1 MSEGTS
7 VLEEVD
13 PVIDARYTYGS
24 VTDDIVRHVRPPVS
38 LTWLIG
44 FGIAFSLLML
54 FNYAVIWLLIWG
66 VGVWGINI
74 PVGWG
79 FAIVNFV
86 WWIGIGHAGTFISA
100 FLYLLRQEWRTSINR
115 FAEAM
120 TLFAVACAGMFPLLH
135 LGRVWLFYFIVP
147 YPNTMD
153 LWPQFRSPLVW
164 DVFAVSTYF
173 TVSLVFWYVGLLPDL
188 AALRDRHDQGYVAR
202 KIYGFFS
209 LGWRGASRHW
219 KRYQKAYLML
229 AGLAAPLVV
238 SVHSVVGMDF
248 AAGIVPGWHSAI
260 FPPYFVAGA
269 IFSGFAMVVTLAV
282 PMRSLFHLKGL
293 ITLRH
298 LDGCAQLMLVTGSV
312 VAYGYYCET
321 FMAWYSGSAYEMG
334 MMWDRYFGRYWPLWW
349 ILVFCNVIV
358 PQSFWVRSIR
368 RSPWTLFVLS
378 LLVNLGMWLERFI
391 IVIQSL
397 HHDYLP
403 SAWQI
408 YLPTFWDYATF
419 FGTIGLFL
427 TLFLLFLP
435 VSAGDCGCGDAGV
448 GDAQRRR
455 GRGRGGG
462 PWLKLGR
469 RSSLV

>member
-1 MSEGTS
+1 MSTPL
-7 VLEEVD
+7 LEQVD
-13 PVIDARYTYGS
+13 PVVDARYTYGS

-38 LTWLIG
+38 MTWLFG
-44 FGIAFSLLML
+44 FAIAFALLML
-54 FNYAVIWLLIWG
+54 LNYAVIWLLIWG
-66 VGVWGINI
+66 VGIWGINI

-120 TLFAVACAGMFPLLH
+120 TLFAVACAGLFPLLH
-135 LGRVWLFYFIVP
+135 LGRIWLFYFILP

-164 DVFAVSTYF
+164 DVFAVSTYG

-188 AALRDRHDQGYVAR
+188 AGLRDRPDQGIAAR
-202 KIYGFFS
+202 KLYGFFS
-209 LGWRGASRHW
+209 LGWRGASSHW
-219 KRYQKAYLML
+219 TRYQKAYLLL
-229 AGLAAPLVV
+229 AGLAAPLVI

-248 AAGIVPGWHSAI
+248 ASGVVPGWHSTI

-298 LDGCAQLMLVTGSV
+298 LDGCAQLMLVTGCI

-321 FMAWYSGSAYEMG
+321 FTAWYSASPYEMG
-334 MMWDRYFGRYWPLWW
+334 MMWDRWFGRYWPLWW
-349 ILVFCNVIV
+349 ILLICNVLV
-358 PQSFWVRSIR
+358 PQTFWFRKIR

-378 LLVNLGMWLERFI
+378 ILINLGMWLERFI

-403 SAWQI
+403 SSWQI
-408 YLPTFWDYATF
+408 FLPTFWDYATF

-427 TLFLLFLP
+427 TLFLLFCRYLP
-435 VSAGDCGCGDAGV
+435 VIAVAEMRELVMHKGSGAGEEEEPHD
-448 GDAQRRR
+448 
-455 GRGRGGG
+455 
-462 PWLKLGR
+462 
-469 RSSLV
+469 